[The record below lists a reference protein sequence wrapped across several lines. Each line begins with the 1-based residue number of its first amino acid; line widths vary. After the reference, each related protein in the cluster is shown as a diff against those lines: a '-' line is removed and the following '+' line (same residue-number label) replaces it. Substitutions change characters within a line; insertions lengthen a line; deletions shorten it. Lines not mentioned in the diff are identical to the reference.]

1 MFILIILLILGV
13 AHGASDGKQALPFS
27 AAVRVLPQAEE
38 AAAKAKAER
47 RSVAPRVKSDEELS
61 MEVQGLVN
69 VKGYAPDIVVQL
81 AYASSNNILHTQL
94 YRNFNEAFLQK
105 EAAQKL
111 ASAQRIVKSISP
123 NLSLVVHDAARPQ
136 RIQQRCWELARARR
150 VQYLFMSPK
159 NISMH
164 TYGVAVDVSL
174 INLATR
180 TELDMGGS
188 WDNPGAL
195 AAPKREREM
204 LRSGRL
210 SPQQRANRLLLRR
223 AMHAAGFTSIS
234 NEWWHFEAC
243 SRKTAQ
249 QRYRPII

>member
-1 MFILIILLILGV
+1 VFILIILLILGV
-13 AHGASDGKQALPFS
+13 THEAGSRKQAAGTSS
-27 AAVRVLPQAEE
+27 AQAAPQAEE
-38 AAAKAKAER
+38 RRHAAQR
-47 RSVAPRVKSDEELS
+47 GKSDEELR
-61 MEVQGLVN
+61 MAAQGLVN
-69 VKGYAPDIVVQL
+69 VKCYAPDIVVQL
-81 AYASSNNILHTQL
+81 AYASSNNILRAQL
-94 YRNFNEAFLQK
+94 YSDFSEAYLQK
-105 EAAQKL
+105 DAAQKL
-111 ASAQRIVKSISP
+111 ASAQSIVKSISP
-123 NLSLVVHDAARPQ
+123 NLSLVVYDAARPQ

-150 VQYLFMSPK
+150 IQYLFTPPK

-210 SPQQRANRLLLRR
+210 SRQQRTNRLLLRR
-223 AMHAAGFTSIS
+223 AMQEAGFTPIS

-243 SRKTAQ
+243 SRKAAQ
-249 QRYRPII
+249 QAYRPVI